1 MKTKNV
7 LLSVMIGVTVGL
19 TSCKQEAEVIPHTE
33 HWEYELPNWQDLGY
47 SDCGGTVQSPIN
59 IQTATTIKSTLGDIS
74 FNYNPFNY
82 KIVDNGHTIQVNN
95 TGVNTI
101 QLNGAEF
108 AFKQFHFHAHSE
120 HKIDGHA
127 SALELHLVHQDDT
140 NGNLTVL
147 GVMLEEG
154 DTDNTLISKVW
165 GNIPTEKSKEISTTE
180 SINLN
185 DILPVD
191 KKYYTYT
198 GSLTTP
204 PCSQG
209 LQWIVFK
216 ESVKLSRAQITAFTN
231 IYSDNARPIQEI
243 NNRPVLEKTN

>member
-1 MKTKNV
+1 MKTKQFF
-7 LLSVMIGVTVGL
+7 LAIMIGFAGCT
-19 TSCKQEAEVIPHTE
+19 QEAEIVPHVQ
-33 HWEYELPNWQDLGY
+33 HWEYELPDWKSLGY
-47 SDCGGTVQSPIN
+47 SDCGGKVQSPIN
-59 IQTATTIKSTLGDIS
+59 IQTTNTIKATLGDIS
-74 FNYNPFNY
+74 FNYAPFNY
-82 KIVDNGHTIQVNN
+82 KIIDNGHTIQVNN
-95 TGVNTI
+95 NGTNTI
-101 QLNGAEF
+101 KLNGAEF

-120 HKIDGHA
+120 HKIDGKA
-127 SALELHLVHQDDT
+127 SPLEVHLVHQDDS

-147 GVMLEEG
+147 GIMLEEG
-154 DTDNTLISKVW
+154 TTDNTLISKVW
-165 GNIPTEKSKEISTTE
+165 KNIPTEKSKEISTTE

-185 DILPVD
+185 DILPTN

-216 ESVKLSRAQITAFTN
+216 ESVKMSKAQIAAFTA
-231 IYSDNARPIQEI
+231 IYADNARPIQEV